1 MKIPVEVNNI
11 ILNNY
16 DGFIF
21 DLDGTIYRGQKLLP
35 GAEQV
40 IAEIKNQSKSHVFLS
55 NKPIA
60 RRDNYAEKLTRL
72 GIDTTVTEVIN
83 SSWVTAD
90 YLQQNY
96 PAEPV
101 YVIGEISLMEE
112 IAEAGV
118 KVVNKSRDDFAG
130 RIVAGDVSMA
140 EFLHFQQENYEY
152 EDIACLVISFDRTFH
167 YGRLNDALQIIKAR
181 DDIEIIATNPDNTC
195 PIAGGEVPDAASMI
209 TAVEAAGG
217 RKIDKIMGKPSEH
230 IIKTAIAA
238 MGFDRQDQSHNFLM
252 LGDRLQT
259 DIKMGIRA
267 GIDTALVLSGV
278 TGRKTLE
285 DSDLSP
291 NYVLDSVGELLK

>member
-118 KVVNKSRDDFAG
+118 KVVNKSSDDFAG

-152 EDIACLVISFDRTFH
+152 EDIVCLVISFDRTFH

-209 TAVEAAGG
+209 AAVEAAGE

-230 IIKTAIAA
+230 MIKTAIAA

>member
-101 YVIGEISLMEE
+101 YVISEMSLMEE

-118 KVVNKSRDDFAG
+118 KVVNKSSDDFAG

-152 EDIACLVISFDRTFH
+152 EDIVCLVISFDRTFH

-209 TAVEAAGG
+209 AAVEAAGE

-230 IIKTAIAA
+230 MIKTAIAA